1 MYRVTATLL
10 QYISALVL
18 EKAVV
23 LRVNVT
29 TATKVSTPI
38 TSNFFGIV

>member
-29 TATKVSTPI
+29 TMTKASTPI
-38 TSNFFGIV
+38 MHNFFGMV